1 MKNDSVIDVDD
12 ECRIVADASGT
23 HPELIGLDCTVIAPL
38 EVRHIGP
45 ALPEGTR
52 TFLIRCHGHI
62 YGALP
67 EELQLKRPRN

>member
-1 MKNDSVIDVDD
+1 MKNDNTITVDD
-12 ECRIVADASGT
+12 ECRIVADASGV

-38 EVRHIGP
+38 EARHTGP

-52 TFLIRCHGHI
+52 TFLIRCQGHI

-67 EELQLKRPRN
+67 EELQLKRSRG